1 MLGQSSSRG
10 DNTIRGDSSSLI
22 VRREAVVKQ
31 LLNFADKWSQAAAP
45 TKRGARGA
53 VDVLATRLTSLHL
66 KLQEDP
72 AALKALEVAR
82 AVVARMIAELA
93 DVTLRLIEALVVEP
107 VRGGPHTRDLPRPHR
122 EAFRGLP
129 TPHFRAGCGCGE
141 ARAGAQVGG
150 GAALADAAEKTR
162 SCPDGP

>member
-66 KLQEDP
+66 KLEEDP
-72 AALKALEVAR
+72 AAEPALKALEVAR

-107 VRGGPHTRDLPRPHR
+107 VHGPNTRPACLPAVPACPPERLSLLTYPSLPSRLRLRRGKSRSASRRRRGTR
-122 EAFRGLP
+122 
-129 TPHFRAGCGCGE
+129 
-141 ARAGAQVGG
+141 
-150 GAALADAAEKTR
+150 
-162 SCPDGP
+162 